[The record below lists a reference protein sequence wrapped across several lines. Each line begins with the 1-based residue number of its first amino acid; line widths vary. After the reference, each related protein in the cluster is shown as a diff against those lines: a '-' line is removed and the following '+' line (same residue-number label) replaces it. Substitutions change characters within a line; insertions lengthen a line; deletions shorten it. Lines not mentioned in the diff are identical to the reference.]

1 MASFTDRINEGMA
14 RLNTSPLGMAGLGLL
29 LQPSMSRDPINP
41 FEYAIAGMETGIK
54 NRVSQEETSLRRAEY
69 ARKIMQFNQEQ
80 QALREAEAEK
90 ARQAQA
96 MQEFMST
103 LPPEEARMAAVLGP
117 EYAKQMLQQRVQ
129 RPTSL
134 QQNLIAAGLQPGTPE
149 FQQAMMTAI
158 NRPPLQIGQPDKP
171 VSIADLQRLQLPGG
185 GQPTPGMTLPQ
196 LTSAGAT
203 LKPPAPPP
211 PTEGALLASGFYDR
225 MKQANAE
232 ITPKREELLS
242 SAMQALAYN
251 APMVGNYLADPEY
264 QAARQ
269 AQENFVT
276 AVLRRESGAAIPE
289 QEMEAAIKK
298 YFPMPGDNKT
308 VIEQKRNLRKIEVNS
323 MARTARMTTP
333 EAPQTP
339 VRNESDFEE
348 RLRKYVPGAR

>member
-1 MASFTDRINEGMA
+1 MELA
-14 RLNTSPLGMAGLGLL
+14 LL
-29 LQPSMSRDPINP
+29 S
-41 FEYAIAGMETGIK
+41 
-54 NRVSQEETSLRRAEY
+54 
-69 ARKIMQFNQEQ
+69 
-80 QALREAEAEK
+80 
-90 ARQAQA
+90 A
-96 MQEFMST
+96 M
-103 LPPEEARMAAVLGP
+103 PEEAVKQFLKQRFPEKPSPTTLEQNLGLAGLIKGTPKYQEAALNYIIKPQIGVLG
-117 EYAKQMLQQRVQ
+117 
-129 RPTSL
+129 
-134 QQNLIAAGLQPGTPE
+134 
-149 FQQAMMTAI
+149 
-158 NRPPLQIGQPDKP
+158 DKP
-171 VSIADLQRLQLPGG
+171 VPISDLQRLQLPSGE
-185 GQPTPGMTLPQ
+185 QPTIGMTRPQ
-196 LTSAGAT
+196 LEAAGAT
-203 LKPPAPPP
+203 FRPPAPPP

-276 AVLRRESGAAIPE
+276 AVLRRESGAAIPQ
-289 QEMEAAIKK
+289 QEMESAIKK

-339 VRNESDFEE
+339 VRSESDFEE